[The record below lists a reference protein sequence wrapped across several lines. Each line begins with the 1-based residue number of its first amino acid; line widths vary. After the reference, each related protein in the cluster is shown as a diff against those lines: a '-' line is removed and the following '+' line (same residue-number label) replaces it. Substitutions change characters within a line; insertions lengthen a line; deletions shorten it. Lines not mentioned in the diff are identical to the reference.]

1 MTWPFEND
9 TGAIVKKLA
18 KRSLASEKRRNL
30 MVVIAV
36 ALAAF
41 LICFAA
47 VISVSVAQIQRNQVA
62 DTYEAVFTGVEADHV
77 AALKELPE
85 LARVGEYYL
94 LGQEHSGQGYNAS
107 YVYCDSDMM
116 YIARSQMEL
125 VKGEL
130 PAQAK
135 EVAVSEYFLTAYGS
149 NAKIGETV
157 RLDTENFHGDYTVTG
172 ILSNV
177 GEKEANICAI
187 AVSKAALTQWAGFDP
202 AGYRAYVHFKND
214 RQFDQDTM
222 TAHCLEIAARF
233 GSAHVG
239 MNSNYFASNSR
250 SIDFV
255 TIFGIA
261 ALVLAGGYVVIQSI
275 FRISVNDKIQSY
287 GQLRTIGATPRQI
300 RRIVKKESRWLGGIG
315 ILLGILSGVG
325 GGLLLFPKGFHGGYY
340 GAAVLLTMVVCWF
353 MVASSVYGPVK
364 IAASIS
370 PLEAVRFS
378 AGKVS
383 PPCWHLAAIC
393 RKAFR
398 KRSSPAFF
406 HQEKTRSRKKHRKLS
421 PVSMGFA
428 NFGRDRKKSVS
439 IAVSLSL
446 GGILLLVVSSMVLT
460 RSPQQAAR
468 LYFPDGDY
476 KVYLSSEQSEEEVM
490 AAGNPLNEELRQEI
504 LSVDGIMDVLVTRRS
519 LHAKFGTSEST
530 EAGMCDM
537 LTDSNRMDVE
547 TALVSGAM
555 PTDAR
560 SILLGTGYQ
569 KYLADMDVGA
579 VMELSLGQKT
589 VTVTIS
595 GLFDMSKMTNGHGAL
610 AMDSAGLFAP
620 EELFHELHPEIENF
634 DYSWSIVSAPK
645 KAESVESR
653 LKELVSG
660 RSNLG
665 MDTIAIHIE
674 YEKMQSSII
683 FGSLQALSW
692 LIFLFGVVNLIN
704 TTLSNQMS
712 RKRENSILRSV
723 GLTGKQLCR
732 MSVTEGMCHALFAAF
747 TVLILGLP
755 ISMAVCAEVSKKSFA
770 GAVVPYQFPFL
781 QMGLFLLVLFGME
794 IILSVWMVRRQK
806 KQSLVEQM
814 RAQS

>member
-30 MVVIAV
+30 MVVVAV

-41 LICFAA
+41 LVCFAA
-47 VISVSVAQIQRNQVA
+47 VLSVSIAQIQRNQVA
-62 DTYEAVFTGVEADHV
+62 DTYEAVFTGVEASDV
-77 AALKELPE
+77 AALKDLPE

-130 PAQAK
+130 PVQAD
-135 EVAVSEYFLTAYGS
+135 EVAVSEYFLSAYGLS
-149 NAKIGETV
+149 AKIGETV
-157 RLDTENFHGDYTVTG
+157 RLDTESFHGDYTVTG
-172 ILSNV
+172 ILSNA

-202 AGYRAYVHFKND
+202 VGYRAYVHFKND
-214 RQFDQDTM
+214 RQLDQETM
-222 TAHCLEIAARF
+222 AAHCREIAAQF

-239 MNSNYFASNSR
+239 MNSNYFASNSK
-250 SIDFV
+250 SIDFGM
-255 TIFGIA
+255 IFGIA
-261 ALVLAGGYVVIQSI
+261 ALVMAGGYVVIQSI

-287 GQLRTIGATPRQI
+287 GQLRTIGATPKQI
-300 RRIVKKESRWLGGIG
+300 RRIVKKESRRLGGIG
-315 ILLGILSGVG
+315 ILLGILLGVG

-340 GAAVLLTMVVCWF
+340 GAAVLLTVAVCWF
-353 MVASSVYGPVK
+353 MVASSVHRPVK
-364 IAASIS
+364 IAAGIS
-370 PLEAVRFS
+370 PLEAMRFS
-378 AGKVS
+378 TG
-383 PPCWHLAAIC
+383 
-393 RKAFR
+393 
-398 KRSSPAFF
+398 
-406 HQEKTRSRKKHRKLS
+406 QEKVRNRKKHRKLS

-439 IAVSLSL
+439 IAISLSL

-460 RSPQQAAR
+460 RSPEQAAR
-468 LYFPDGDY
+468 LFFPDGDY
-476 KVYLSSEQSEEEVM
+476 KLYLSSEQPEEEIM
-490 AAGNPLNEELRQEI
+490 AAGNPLNENLRQEI
-504 LSVDGIMDVLVTRRS
+504 LSVDGVTDVLVTRRS
-519 LHAKFGTSEST
+519 LHAKFGTSESA

-537 LTDSNRMDVE
+537 LTDSNCMDVE
-547 TALVSGAM
+547 DALVSGAM
-555 PTDAR
+555 PADAR
-560 SILLGTGYQ
+560 SILLSTSYQ
-569 KYLADMDVGA
+569 KRHADMDVGA
-579 VMELSLGQKT
+579 TIELILGQET

-595 GLFDMSKMTNGHGAL
+595 GLFDASKTANGHGAL
-610 AMDSAGLFAP
+610 AMDSAALFAP
-620 EELFHELHPEIENF
+620 EELFREIHPEIESF
-634 DYSWSIVSAPK
+634 DYSWSIVNDPV

-665 MDTIAIHIE
+665 MDTIATHIE
-674 YEKMQSSII
+674 YEKMQSSVI

-704 TTLSNQMS
+704 TTFSNQMS

-723 GLTGKQLCR
+723 GLTRKQLCR
-732 MSVTEGMCHALFAAF
+732 MSVTEGMCHVFFAAL

-755 ISMAVCAEVSKKSFA
+755 LSVAVCAEVSKKSFA

-794 IILSVWMVRRQK
+794 VVLSVWMVRRQK

>member
-18 KRSLASEKRRNL
+18 KRSLTSEKRRNL
-30 MVVIAV
+30 MVVAAV

-41 LICFAA
+41 LVCFAA
-47 VISVSVAQIQRNQVA
+47 VISVSIAQVQRNQVA
-62 DTYEAVFTGVEADHV
+62 NTYEAVFTGVKASETAV
-77 AALKELPE
+77 LKDLPE

-94 LGQEHSGQGYNAS
+94 LGQEHSEQGYNAS
-107 YVYCDSDMM
+107 YVYCDSDMI

-130 PAQAK
+130 PAQAN
-135 EVAVSEYFLTAYGS
+135 EVAVSKYFLSAYGS

-157 RLDTENFHGDYTVTG
+157 RLDTESFHGDYTVTG
-172 ILSNV
+172 ILSNI

-287 GQLRTIGATPRQI
+287 GQLRTIGATSKQI
-300 RRIVKKESRWLGGIG
+300 RRIVKKESRRLGSIGILIG
-315 ILLGILSGVG
+315 ILLGVG
-325 GGLLLFPKGFHGGYY
+325 SGLLLFPKSFHGAYY
-340 GAAVLLTMVVCWF
+340 GAAVLLTAVVCWF
-353 MVASSVYGPVK
+353 MVSVSVYRPIK
-364 IAASIS
+364 IAAAIS
-370 PLEAVRFS
+370 PLEAMRFS
-378 AGKVS
+378 TG
-383 PPCWHLAAIC
+383 
-393 RKAFR
+393 
-398 KRSSPAFF
+398 
-406 HQEKTRSRKKHRKLS
+406 QEKVQNRKKHRKLS
-421 PVSMGFA
+421 PISMGFA
-428 NFGRDRKKSVS
+428 NFGRDRKKSVN

-446 GGILLLVVSSMVLT
+446 GGILLLVVSSVVLT

-468 LYFPDGDY
+468 MFFPDGDY
-476 KVYLSSEQSEEEVM
+476 KLYLSSEQPEEEIM
-490 AAGNPLNEELRQEI
+490 AAGNPLDEELRQEI
-504 LSVDGIMDVLVTRRS
+504 LSVDGVRSVLVTRRS
-519 LHAKFGTSEST
+519 LHGKFRTSESA

-537 LTDSNRMDVE
+537 LTDANRMDIE
-547 TALVSGAM
+547 AALVSGAM
-555 PTDAR
+555 PEEAH
-560 SILLGTGYQ
+560 SILLSTGYQ
-569 KYLADMDVGA
+569 KHHADMDVGA
-579 VMELSLGQKT
+579 AMELILGQEM

-595 GLFDMSKMTNGHGAL
+595 GLFDASKMSNGHGAL

-620 EELFHELHPEIENF
+620 EELFRELHPEIEGF
-634 DYSWSIVSAPK
+634 DYSWSIVSDPK
-645 KAESVESR
+645 KAETVENR

-665 MDTIAIHIE
+665 LDTIATHIE

-732 MSVTEGMCHALFAAF
+732 MSVTEGMCHALFAAL

-755 ISMAVCAEVSKKSFA
+755 LSMAVCAEVSKKSFA
-770 GAVVPYQFPFL
+770 GVVVPYQFPFL
-781 QMGLFLLVLFGME
+781 EMGLFFLVLFGME
-794 IILSVWMVRRQK
+794 VVLSVWMVRRQK

>member
-18 KRSLASEKRRNL
+18 KRSLASEKRRNR

-41 LICFAA
+41 LVCLSA
-47 VISVSVAQIQRNQVA
+47 VLSVSIAQIQRNQVA

-77 AALKELPE
+77 AALKDLPE
-85 LARVGEYYL
+85 LSRVGEYYL
-94 LGQEHSGQGYNAS
+94 LGQEHSQQGYNAS

-130 PAQAK
+130 PAQAN
-135 EVAVSEYFLTAYGS
+135 EVAVSEYFLSAYGS
-149 NAKIGETV
+149 SAKIGETV
-157 RLDTENFHGDYTVTG
+157 RLDTDSFHGDYTVTG

-177 GEKEANICAI
+177 GEKEANLCAI
-187 AVSKAALTQWAGFDP
+187 AVSKEALTQWAGFDP

-214 RQFDQDTM
+214 RQFDQETIA
-222 TAHCLEIAARF
+222 AHCLEIAAQF

-239 MNSNYFASNSR
+239 MNSNYFAFNSK

-255 TIFGIA
+255 TIFGIS

-287 GQLRTIGATPRQI
+287 GKLRTIGATPRQL
-300 RRIVKKESRWLGGIG
+300 RRIVKKESRRLGGIG
-315 ILLGILSGVG
+315 ILLGVLLGVG
-325 GGLLLFPKGFHGGYY
+325 GGLILFPKGFHGGYY
-340 GAAVLLTMVVCWF
+340 GAAVLLTVMVCWF
-353 MVASSVYGPVK
+353 MVSVSVHRPVK
-364 IAASIS
+364 IAAGIS
-370 PLEAVRFS
+370 PLEAMRFS
-378 AGKVS
+378 TGEEKVYN
-383 PPCWHLAAIC
+383 
-393 RKAFR
+393 
-398 KRSSPAFF
+398 
-406 HQEKTRSRKKHRKLS
+406 RKKHRKLS

-460 RSPQQAAR
+460 RSPEQAAR
-468 LYFPDGDY
+468 LFFPDGDI
-476 KVYLSSEQSEEEVM
+476 KIYLSSEQPEEEIM
-490 AAGNPLNEELRQEI
+490 AAGNPLDENLRQEI
-504 LSVDGIMDVLVTRRS
+504 LSVDGVTDVLVTRQS
-519 LHAKFGTSEST
+519 LHGKFRTSESA

-537 LTDSNRMDVE
+537 LTDSNHMDIE
-547 TALVSGAM
+547 AALVSGSM
-555 PTDAR
+555 PADIH
-560 SILLGTGYQ
+560 SILLSTGYY
-569 KYLADMDVGA
+569 KRHADMDVGA
-579 VMELSLGQKT
+579 AMELIVGQKT

-595 GLFDMSKMTNGHGAL
+595 GLFDASKAANGHGAL
-610 AMDSAGLFAP
+610 AMDSAALFAP
-620 EELFHELHPEIENF
+620 QELFRELHPEIESF
-634 DYSWSIVSAPK
+634 DYSWSIVNDPQ

-653 LKELVSG
+653 LKELVSS

-665 MDTIAIHIE
+665 MDTIATHIE

-683 FGSLQALSW
+683 FGSLEALSW

-723 GLTGKQLCR
+723 GLTGKQLCL
-732 MSVTEGMCHALFAAF
+732 MSVTEGMCHALFAALI
-747 TVLILGLP
+747 VLILGLP
-755 ISMAVCAEVSKKSFA
+755 ISVAVCAQVSKKSFA

-781 QMGLFLLVLFGME
+781 EMGLFLLVLFGME
-794 IILSVWMVRRQK
+794 AVLSVWMARRQK

-814 RAQS
+814 RVLE

>member
-18 KRSLASEKRRNL
+18 KRSLAGEKRRNL
-30 MVVIAV
+30 MVVAAV

-47 VISVSVAQIQRNQVA
+47 VISVSIAQIQRNQVA

-77 AALKELPE
+77 AALKDLPE

-94 LGQEHSGQGYNAS
+94 LGQEHSMQGYNVS

-130 PAQAK
+130 PTQAN
-135 EVAVSEYFLTAYGS
+135 EVAVSEYFLSAYGLG
-149 NAKIGETV
+149 AKIGETV
-157 RLDTENFHGDYTVTG
+157 RLDTESFHGDYTVTG

-177 GEKEANICAI
+177 GEKEANLCAI

-214 RQFDQDTM
+214 RQFSQETM
-222 TAHCLEIAARF
+222 DARCREIAAQF

-239 MNSNYFASNSR
+239 MNSNYFASNSK

-287 GQLRTIGATPRQI
+287 GQLRTIGATPKQI
-300 RRIVKKESRWLGGIG
+300 RRIVKKESRRLGGIG
-315 ILLGILSGVG
+315 ILLGILLGVS
-325 GGLLLFPKGFHGGYY
+325 GGLLLFPKGFHGSYY
-340 GAAVLLTMVVCWF
+340 GAAVLLTVVVCWV
-353 MVASSVYGPVK
+353 MVSVSVHRPVK
-364 IAASIS
+364 IAANIS
-370 PLEAVRFS
+370 PLEAMRFS
-378 AGKVS
+378 TG
-383 PPCWHLAAIC
+383 
-393 RKAFR
+393 
-398 KRSSPAFF
+398 
-406 HQEKTRSRKKHRKLS
+406 QEKVHNRKKHRKLS
-421 PVSMGFA
+421 PISMGFA

-460 RSPQQAAR
+460 RSPEQAAR
-468 LYFPDGDY
+468 LFFPDGDY
-476 KVYLSSEQSEEEVM
+476 KIYLSSEQPEEEVM

-504 LSVDGIMDVLVTRRS
+504 LSADGVTDVLVTRRS
-519 LHAKFGTSEST
+519 LHAKFGTSESA

-537 LTDSNRMDVE
+537 LTDANCMDVE
-547 TALVSGAM
+547 NALVSGAM
-555 PTDAR
+555 PADAH
-560 SILLGTGYQ
+560 SILLSTSYQ
-569 KYLADMDVGA
+569 KRHADMDVGA
-579 VMELSLGQKT
+579 AMELILGQET

-595 GLFDMSKMTNGHGAL
+595 GLFDALKTENGHGTP
-610 AMDSAGLFAP
+610 AMDSAALFAP
-620 EELFHELHPEIENF
+620 EELFRELHPEIESF
-634 DYSWSIVSAPK
+634 DYSWSIVNDPV
-645 KAESVESR
+645 KAEFVESR
-653 LKELVSG
+653 LKELISG

-665 MDTIAIHIE
+665 MDTIDAHIE

-732 MSVTEGMCHALFAAF
+732 MSITEGMCHALFAAL
-747 TVLILGLP
+747 TVLLLGLP
-755 ISMAVCAEVSKKSFA
+755 LSMAVCAEVSKKSFA

-794 IILSVWMVRRQK
+794 VVLSVWMVRRQK

>member
-9 TGAIVKKLA
+9 TGAMVKKLA
-18 KRSLASEKRRNL
+18 KRSLAREKRRNR
-30 MVVIAV
+30 MVVTAV

-41 LICFAA
+41 LICLSA

-77 AALKELPE
+77 AVLKDLPE

-94 LGQEHSGQGYNAS
+94 LGQEHSEQGYNAS
-107 YVYCDSDMM
+107 YVYCDSDMI
-116 YIARSQMEL
+116 YIARGQMEL
-125 VKGEL
+125 VKGRLPEL
-130 PAQAK
+130 AD
-135 EVAVSEYFLTAYGS
+135 EIAVSESFLSVYGLD
-149 NAKIGETV
+149 AKVGGTV
-157 RLDTENFHGDYTVTG
+157 RLDTESFYGDYTVTG
-172 ILSNV
+172 ILEGA
-177 GEKEANICAI
+177 GEKETNTFVV
-187 AVSKAALTQWAGFDP
+187 AVSKAALTQWPGFDP

-214 RQFDQDTM
+214 RQLNQETM
-222 TAHCLEIAARF
+222 AAHCREIAAQF

-255 TIFGIA
+255 TIFGIS

-287 GQLRTIGATPRQI
+287 GQLRTIGATPKQI
-300 RRIVKKESRWLGGIG
+300 RRIVKKESGRLGGIG
-315 ILLGILSGVG
+315 ILIGILSGVG

-340 GAAVLLTMVVCWF
+340 GAAVLLTVVVCWF
-353 MVASSVYGPVK
+353 MVTFSVSRPVK

-378 AGKVS
+378 PGQERRPDGTKAHPSRFRHGSANV
-383 PPCWHLAAIC
+383 
-393 RKAFR
+393 RKSIYGEAR
-398 KRSSPAFF
+398 
-406 HQEKTRSRKKHRKLS
+406 RKLT
-421 PVSMGFA
+421 PFTMGVA
-428 NFGRDRKKSVS
+428 NFQRDRKKSVS

-468 LYFPDGDY
+468 LFFPDGDI
-476 KVYLSSEQSEEEVM
+476 KIYLSSEQPEEEVM
-490 AAGNPLNEELRQEI
+490 AAGNPLDEELKQEI
-504 LSVDGIMDVLVTRRS
+504 LSVDGVRSVLVTRRS
-519 LHAKFGTSEST
+519 LHAKFGPPESA

-537 LTDSNRMDVE
+537 LTDTNRMDVE
-547 TALVSGAM
+547 AALVSGAM
-555 PTDAR
+555 PADAH
-560 SILLGTGYQ
+560 SILLGTNYQ
-569 KYLADMDVGA
+569 KHHADMDVGTA
-579 VMELSLGQKT
+579 MELTLGQKT

-595 GLFDMSKMTNGHGAL
+595 GLFDTAKTANGHGAL
-610 AMDSAGLFAP
+610 AMDSAALFAP
-620 EELFHELHPEIENF
+620 EGLFLDLHPEIESF
-634 DYSWSIVSAPK
+634 DYSWSIASDPK
-645 KAESVESR
+645 KAESVESS
-653 LKELVSG
+653 LQEIVSG

-665 MDTIAIHIE
+665 LDTIEAHIE
-674 YEKMQSSII
+674 YEKIQSSII

-692 LIFLFGVVNLIN
+692 LVFLFGVVNLIN

-712 RKRENSILRSV
+712 RKKENSILRSI

-732 MSVTEGMCHALFAAF
+732 MNIIEGMCYAFFAAL

-755 ISMAVCAEVSKKSFA
+755 LSVAVCAEVSKKSFA
-770 GAVVPYQFPFL
+770 GTVVPYQFPFL

-794 IILSVWMVRRQK
+794 VILSVWMVRRQK
-806 KQSLVEQM
+806 KQSLIDQM
-814 RAQS
+814 WAQG

>member
-18 KRSLASEKRRNL
+18 KRSLSSEKRRNL
-30 MVVIAV
+30 MVVVAV

-41 LICFAA
+41 LVCLSA

-77 AALKELPE
+77 AVLKEMPE

-94 LGQEHSGQGYNAS
+94 LGQEHSMQGYNAS

-125 VKGEL
+125 IKGEL
-130 PAQAK
+130 PAQAN
-135 EVAVSEYFLTAYGS
+135 EVAVSEYFLSAYGS

-157 RLDTENFHGDYTVTG
+157 RLDTESFHGDYTVTG

-177 GEKEANICAI
+177 GEKEANLCAV
-187 AVSKAALTQWAGFDP
+187 AVSKEALTQWAGFEP
-202 AGYRAYVHFKND
+202 YGYRAYVHFKND
-214 RQFDQDTM
+214 RQFDQETM
-222 TAHCLEIAARF
+222 AAHCREIAAQF

-239 MNSNYFASNSR
+239 MNSNYFASNSK

-255 TIFGIA
+255 TIFGIS

-287 GQLRTIGATPRQI
+287 GQLRTIGATPKQL
-300 RRIVKKESRWLGGIG
+300 RRIVKKESGRLGGIG
-315 ILLGILSGVG
+315 ILIGILLGVG

-340 GAAVLLTMVVCWF
+340 GAAVLLTVVVCWV
-353 MVASSVYGPVK
+353 MVVSSVHRPVK
-364 IAASIS
+364 IAANIS
-370 PLEAVRFS
+370 PLEAMRFS
-378 AGKVS
+378 AG
-383 PPCWHLAAIC
+383 
-393 RKAFR
+393 
-398 KRSSPAFF
+398 
-406 HQEKTRSRKKHRKLS
+406 QEKVHNRKKHRKLS

-460 RSPQQAAR
+460 RSPEQAAR
-468 LYFPDGDY
+468 LFFPDGDY
-476 KVYLSSEQSEEEVM
+476 KIYLSSEQPEEEVM
-490 AAGNPLNEELRQEI
+490 AAGNPLDEKLKQEI
-504 LSVDGIMDVLVTRRS
+504 LSVDGVRSVLVTRRS
-519 LHAKFGTSEST
+519 LHAKFGTPDSA

-537 LTDSNRMDVE
+537 LTDTNRMDVE
-547 TALVSGAM
+547 AALVSGTM
-555 PTDAR
+555 PADAH
-560 SILLGTGYQ
+560 SILLGTNYQ
-569 KYLADMDVGA
+569 KRHADMDVGTA
-579 VMELSLGQKT
+579 MELTLGQKT

-595 GLFDMSKMTNGHGAL
+595 GLFDTAKTTNGHGAL
-610 AMDSAGLFAP
+610 AMDSVALFAP
-620 EELFHELHPEIENF
+620 EGLFLDLHPEIESF
-634 DYSWSIVSAPK
+634 DYSWSIVSDPK
-645 KAESVESR
+645 KAESVESS
-653 LKELVSG
+653 LQEIVSG

-665 MDTIAIHIE
+665 LDTIDAHIE

-692 LIFLFGVVNLIN
+692 LVFLFGVVNLIN

-712 RKRENSILRSV
+712 RKKENSILRSI

-732 MSVTEGMCHALFAAF
+732 MNIVEGMCHAFFAAL

-755 ISMAVCAEVSKKSFA
+755 LSVAVCAEVSKKSFA
-770 GAVVPYQFPFL
+770 GTVVPYQFPFL

-794 IILSVWMVRRQK
+794 VILSVWMVRRQK
-806 KQSLVEQM
+806 KQSLIEQM
-814 RAQS
+814 RA

>member
-1 MTWPFEND
+1 MTWPFKND

-18 KRSLASEKRRNL
+18 ERSLASEKRRNL
-30 MVVIAV
+30 MVVVAV

-41 LICFAA
+41 LICLSA
-47 VISVSVAQIQRNQVA
+47 VISVSIAQIRRNQVA

-77 AALKELPE
+77 AVLKDMPE

-94 LGQEHSGQGYNAS
+94 LGQEHSEQGYNAS

-125 VKGEL
+125 IKGEL
-130 PAQAK
+130 PTQAN
-135 EVAVSEYFLTAYGS
+135 EVAVSEYFLSAYGS

-157 RLDTENFHGDYTVTG
+157 RLDTESFHGDYTVTG

-177 GEKEANICAI
+177 GEKEANLCAI

-214 RQFDQDTM
+214 RQFDQETM
-222 TAHCLEIAARF
+222 AARCSEIAAQF

-239 MNSNYFASNSR
+239 MNSNYFASNSK

-255 TIFGIA
+255 TIFGIS

-300 RRIVKKESRWLGGIG
+300 RRIVKKESGRLGGIG
-315 ILLGILSGVG
+315 ILIGILLGVG

-340 GAAVLLTMVVCWF
+340 GIAVLLTVVVCWV
-353 MVASSVYGPVK
+353 MVSVSVHRPVK
-364 IAASIS
+364 IAANIS
-370 PLEAVRFS
+370 PLEAMRF
-378 AGKVS
+378 
-383 PPCWHLAAIC
+383 LAC
-393 RKAFR
+393 
-398 KRSSPAFF
+398 
-406 HQEKTRSRKKHRKLS
+406 QEKVHNRKKHRKLS

-460 RSPQQAAR
+460 RSPEQAAR
-468 LYFPDGDY
+468 LFFPDGDI
-476 KVYLSSEQSEEEVM
+476 KIYLSSEQPEEEIM
-490 AAGNPLNEELRQEI
+490 AAGNPLDENLRQEI
-504 LSVDGIMDVLVTRRS
+504 LSVDGVTDVLVTRRS
-519 LHAKFGTSEST
+519 LHSKFRTSESA

-547 TALVSGAM
+547 AALVSGAM
-555 PTDAR
+555 PADTH
-560 SILLGTGYQ
+560 SILLSTAYQ
-569 KYLADMDVGA
+569 KRHTDMDVGA
-579 VMELSLGQKT
+579 TIELILGQET
-589 VTVTIS
+589 VKVTIS
-595 GLFDMSKMTNGHGAL
+595 GLFDASKTTNGHGAL
-610 AMDSAGLFAP
+610 AMDSAALFAP
-620 EELFHELHPEIENF
+620 EELFHEIHPEIESF
-634 DYSWSIVSAPK
+634 DYSWSIVNDPG
-645 KAESVESR
+645 KAEFVGSR
-653 LKELVSG
+653 LKELISG

-665 MDTIAIHIE
+665 MDTIDTHIE

-732 MSVTEGMCHALFAAF
+732 MSVTEGMCHALFAAL

-755 ISMAVCAEVSKKSFA
+755 LSMAVCAEVSKKSFA
-770 GAVVPYQFPFL
+770 GAIVPYQFPFL

-794 IILSVWMVRRQK
+794 VVLSVWMVRRQK
-806 KQSLVEQM
+806 KQSVIEQM
-814 RAQS
+814 RA

>member
-41 LICFAA
+41 LVCLSA
-47 VISVSVAQIQRNQVA
+47 VLSVSIAQIQRNQVA

-77 AALKELPE
+77 AALKDFPE

-94 LGQEHSGQGYNAS
+94 LGQEHSEQGYNAS
-107 YVYCDSDMM
+107 YVYCDSDMV

-125 VKGEL
+125 IKGEL
-130 PAQAK
+130 PAQAN
-135 EVAVSEYFLTAYGS
+135 EVAVSEYFLSAYGS
-149 NAKIGETV
+149 NARIGETV
-157 RLDTENFHGDYTVTG
+157 RLDTESFHGDYTVTG

-177 GEKEANICAI
+177 GEKEANLCAI

-214 RQFDQDTM
+214 RQFDQETM
-222 TAHCLEIAARF
+222 AARCREIAAQF

-239 MNSNYFASNSR
+239 MNSNYFVSNSK

-287 GQLRTIGATPRQI
+287 GQLRTIGATSKQI
-300 RRIVKKESRWLGGIG
+300 RRIVKKESGRLGGIG
-315 ILLGILSGVG
+315 ILMGVLLGVG

-340 GAAVLLTMVVCWF
+340 GAAVFLTVMVCWF
-353 MVASSVYGPVK
+353 MVSVSVHRPIK
-364 IAASIS
+364 IASGTS
-370 PLEAVRFS
+370 PLEAMRFS
-378 AGKVS
+378 TG
-383 PPCWHLAAIC
+383 
-393 RKAFR
+393 
-398 KRSSPAFF
+398 
-406 HQEKTRSRKKHRKLS
+406 QEKTRSRKKHRKLS
-421 PVSMGFA
+421 PISMGFA

-460 RSPQQAAR
+460 RSPEQAAR
-468 LYFPDGDY
+468 LFFPDGDY
-476 KVYLSSEQSEEEVM
+476 KIYLSSEQPEEEIM
-490 AAGNPLNEELRQEI
+490 AAGNPLNENLRQEI
-504 LSVDGIMDVLVTRRS
+504 LSVDGVEDMLATRRS
-519 LHAKFGTSEST
+519 LHAKFGTSESA

-547 TALVSGAM
+547 AALVSGAM
-555 PTDAR
+555 PVDAH
-560 SILLGTGYQ
+560 SILLSTGYQ
-569 KYLADMDVGA
+569 NRHTDMDVGFT
-579 VMELSLGQKT
+579 MELVLGQKT

-595 GLFDMSKMTNGHGAL
+595 GLFDASKAANGHGAL
-610 AMDSAGLFAP
+610 AMDSAALFAP
-620 EELFHELHPEIENF
+620 EELFRELHPEIESF
-634 DYSWSIVSAPK
+634 DYSWSIVSDPK
-645 KAESVESR
+645 KAKSVESS
-653 LKELVSG
+653 LQELVSD

-665 MDTIAIHIE
+665 MDTIATHIE

-732 MSVTEGMCHALFAAF
+732 MSITEGMCHALFAAL
-747 TVLILGLP
+747 TVVILGLP

-794 IILSVWMVRRQK
+794 VVLSVWMVRRQK
-806 KQSLVEQM
+806 KQSLVEQI

>member
-18 KRSLASEKRRNL
+18 ERSLASEKRRNL
-30 MVVIAV
+30 MVVVAV

-41 LICFAA
+41 LVCLSA

-62 DTYEAVFTGVEADHV
+62 DTYEAVFDGMDESGV
-77 AALKELPE
+77 AALKDLPE

-94 LGQEHSGQGYNAS
+94 LGQEHSEQGYNAS
-107 YVYCDSDMM
+107 YVYCDSDMV

-130 PAQAK
+130 PAQAN
-135 EVAVSEYFLTAYGS
+135 EVAVSEYFLSAYGS

-157 RLDTENFHGDYTVTG
+157 RLDTESFHGDYTVTG

-177 GEKEANICAI
+177 GEKEANLCAV
-187 AVSKAALTQWAGFDP
+187 AVSKEALTQWAGFEP
-202 AGYRAYVHFKND
+202 YGYRAYVHFKND
-214 RQFDQDTM
+214 RQFDQETM
-222 TAHCLEIAARF
+222 ASHCREIAAQF

-239 MNSNYFASNSR
+239 MNSNYFASNSK

-255 TIFGIA
+255 TIFGIS

-287 GQLRTIGATPRQI
+287 GQLRTIGATPKQI
-300 RRIVKKESRWLGGIG
+300 QRIVKKESRRLGVIGILIG
-315 ILLGILSGVG
+315 ILLGVG

-340 GAAVLLTMVVCWF
+340 GAAVLLTAVVCWV
-353 MVASSVYGPVK
+353 MVSVSVHRPVK
-364 IAASIS
+364 IAANIS
-370 PLEAVRFS
+370 PLEAMRFS
-378 AGKVS
+378 AG
-383 PPCWHLAAIC
+383 
-393 RKAFR
+393 
-398 KRSSPAFF
+398 
-406 HQEKTRSRKKHRKLS
+406 QEKVHNRKKHRKLS

-468 LYFPDGDY
+468 LFFPDGDY
-476 KVYLSSEQSEEEVM
+476 KIYLSSEQPEEKVM
-490 AAGNPLNEELRQEI
+490 AAGNPLDEELKQEI
-504 LSVDGIMDVLVTRRS
+504 LSVDGVRSVLVTRRS
-519 LHAKFGTSEST
+519 LHGKFRTPESA

-537 LTDSNRMDVE
+537 LTDTNRMDVE
-547 TALVSGAM
+547 AALVSGAM
-555 PTDAR
+555 PADAH
-560 SILLGTGYQ
+560 SILLGTNYQ
-569 KYLADMDVGA
+569 KHHADMDVGTA
-579 VMELSLGQKT
+579 MELTLGQKT

-595 GLFDMSKMTNGHGAL
+595 GLFDTAKAANGHGAL
-610 AMDSAGLFAP
+610 AMDSAALFAP
-620 EELFHELHPEIENF
+620 EGLFLDLHPEIESF
-634 DYSWSIVSAPK
+634 DYSWSVASDPE
-645 KAESVESR
+645 KAESVESS
-653 LKELVSG
+653 LQEIVSS

-665 MDTIAIHIE
+665 LDTIDAHIE
-674 YEKMQSSII
+674 YEKMQSSNI

-692 LIFLFGVVNLIN
+692 LVFLFGVVNLIN

-712 RKRENSILRSV
+712 RKKENSILRSI

-732 MSVTEGMCHALFAAF
+732 MNIIEGMCYAFFAAL

-755 ISMAVCAEVSKKSFA
+755 LSVAVCAEVSKKSFA
-770 GAVVPYQFPFL
+770 GTVVPYQFPFL

-794 IILSVWMVRRQK
+794 AILSVWMVRRQK
-806 KQSLVEQM
+806 KQSLIDQM
-814 RAQS
+814 RAME

>member
-18 KRSLASEKRRNL
+18 KRSLASEKRRNR

-41 LICFAA
+41 LVCFAA
-47 VISVSVAQIQRNQVA
+47 VLSVSIAQIQRNQVA
-62 DTYEAVFTGVEADHV
+62 DTYEAVFTGVEAPDV
-77 AALKELPE
+77 AVLKDLPE

-94 LGQEHSGQGYNAS
+94 LGQEHSEQGYNAS

-135 EVAVSEYFLTAYGS
+135 EVAVSEYFLSAYGS

-157 RLDTENFHGDYTVTG
+157 RLDTESFHGDYTVTG

-177 GEKEANICAI
+177 GEKEANLCAI

-214 RQFDQDTM
+214 RQFDQETM
-222 TAHCLEIAARF
+222 AARCREIAAQF

-239 MNSNYFASNSR
+239 MNSNYFASNSK

-255 TIFGIA
+255 TVFGIA

-287 GQLRTIGATPRQI
+287 GQLRTIGATPKQI
-300 RRIVKKESRWLGGIG
+300 RRIVKKESRRLGGIG
-315 ILLGILSGVG
+315 ILLGLLLGVG

-340 GAAVLLTMVVCWF
+340 GAAVLLTVMVCWF
-353 MVASSVYGPVK
+353 MVSVSVHRPVK
-364 IAASIS
+364 IAANIS
-370 PLEAVRFS
+370 PLEAMRFF
-378 AGKVS
+378 AG
-383 PPCWHLAAIC
+383 
-393 RKAFR
+393 
-398 KRSSPAFF
+398 
-406 HQEKTRSRKKHRKLS
+406 QEKVHNRKKHRKLS

-446 GGILLLVVSSMVLT
+446 GGILLLVVSSIVLT
-460 RSPQQAAR
+460 RSPEQAAR
-468 LYFPDGDY
+468 LFFPDGDY
-476 KVYLSSEQSEEEVM
+476 KIYLSSEQPEEEIM
-490 AAGNPLNEELRQEI
+490 AAGNPLDENLRQEI
-504 LSVDGIMDVLVTRRS
+504 LSVDGVVDVLVTRRS
-519 LHAKFGTSEST
+519 LHGKFSTSESAG
-530 EAGMCDM
+530 AGMCDM
-537 LTDSNRMDVE
+537 LTDSNRMEVQA
-547 TALVSGAM
+547 ALVSGAM
-555 PTDAR
+555 PADTH
-560 SILLGTGYQ
+560 SVLLSTGYQ
-569 KYLADMDVGA
+569 KHYADMDVGA
-579 VMELSLGQKT
+579 AMELILGQKT

-595 GLFDMSKMTNGHGAL
+595 GLFDGSKTANGHGTL
-610 AMDSAGLFAP
+610 TMDSAALFAP
-620 EELFHELHPEIENF
+620 EELFREIHPEIESF
-634 DYSWSIVSAPK
+634 DYSWSIVNDPV
-645 KAESVESR
+645 KAESVESS
-653 LKELVSG
+653 LQELVSG

-665 MDTIAIHIE
+665 MDTIATHIE

-692 LIFLFGVVNLIN
+692 LIFLFGAVNLIN
-704 TTLSNQMS
+704 TTLSNQLS
-712 RKRENSILRSV
+712 RRRENSILRSV

-732 MSVTEGMCHALFAAF
+732 MSVTEGMCHALFAAL
-747 TVLILGLP
+747 TVLLLGLP
-755 ISMAVCAEVSKKSFA
+755 LSVAVCGSVSKKSFA

-781 QMGLFLLVLFGME
+781 QMGLFLFVLFGME
-794 IILSVWMVRRQK
+794 VVLSVWMVRSQK

>member
-41 LICFAA
+41 LVCLSA
-47 VISVSVAQIQRNQVA
+47 VLSVSIAQIQRNQVA

-77 AALKELPE
+77 AALKDFPE

-94 LGQEHSGQGYNAS
+94 LGQEHSEQGYNAS
-107 YVYCDSDMM
+107 YVYCDSDMV

-130 PAQAK
+130 PTKAN
-135 EVAVSEYFLTAYGS
+135 EVAVSEYFLSAYGS

-157 RLDTENFHGDYTVTG
+157 RLDTESFHGNYTVTG

-177 GEKEANICAI
+177 GEKEANLCAI
-187 AVSKAALTQWAGFDP
+187 AVSKAALTQWAGYDP

-214 RQFDQDTM
+214 RQLDQETM
-222 TAHCLEIAARF
+222 AARCREIAAQF

-239 MNSNYFASNSR
+239 MNSNYFASNSK

-255 TIFGIA
+255 TVFGIA

-300 RRIVKKESRWLGGIG
+300 RRIVKKESRRLGGIG
-315 ILLGILSGVG
+315 ILIGILSGAG

-340 GAAVLLTMVVCWF
+340 GVAVLLTVVVCWV
-353 MVASSVYGPVK
+353 MVVSSVHRPVK
-364 IAASIS
+364 IAANIS
-370 PLEAVRFS
+370 PLEAMRFS
-378 AGKVS
+378 AG
-383 PPCWHLAAIC
+383 
-393 RKAFR
+393 
-398 KRSSPAFF
+398 
-406 HQEKTRSRKKHRKLS
+406 QEKVHNRKKHRKLS

-439 IAVSLSL
+439 IAVCLSL

-460 RSPQQAAR
+460 RSPEQAAR
-468 LYFPDGDY
+468 LFFTDGDY
-476 KVYLSSEQSEEEVM
+476 KIYLSSEQPEEEIM
-490 AAGNPLNEELRQEI
+490 AAGNPLDENLRREI
-504 LSVDGIMDVLVTRRS
+504 LSVDGVTDVLVPRRS
-519 LHAKFGTSEST
+519 LHGKIRTSESA

-537 LTDSNRMDVE
+537 LTDANRMDVE

-555 PTDAR
+555 PADTH
-560 SILLGTGYQ
+560 SVLLSTGYQ
-569 KYLADMDVGA
+569 KHHADMDVGSA
-579 VMELSLGQKT
+579 IELTLGQKT

-595 GLFDMSKMTNGHGAL
+595 GLFDASKAANGHGAL
-610 AMDSAGLFAP
+610 AMDSAALFAP
-620 EELFHELHPEIENF
+620 EELFRELHPEIESF
-634 DYSWSIVSAPK
+634 DYSWSIVSDPK
-645 KAESVESR
+645 KAKSVESS
-653 LKELVSG
+653 LQELVSD

-665 MDTIAIHIE
+665 MDTIATHIE

-732 MSVTEGMCHALFAAF
+732 MSVIEGMCHAVFAAL

-755 ISMAVCAEVSKKSFA
+755 ISVAVCAEVSKKSFA
-770 GAVVPYQFPFL
+770 GAVVPYQFPLL

-794 IILSVWMVRRQK
+794 VVLSVWMVRRQK
-806 KQSLVEQM
+806 KQSLVEQI

>member
-18 KRSLASEKRRNL
+18 KRSLASEKRRNR

-41 LICFAA
+41 LVCFAA
-47 VISVSVAQIQRNQVA
+47 VLSVSIAQIQRNQVA
-62 DTYEAVFTGVEADHV
+62 DTYEAVFTGVEAPDV
-77 AALKELPE
+77 AVLKDLPE

-94 LGQEHSGQGYNAS
+94 LGQEHSEQGYNAS
-107 YVYCDSDMM
+107 YVYCDSDMV

-125 VKGEL
+125 IKGEL
-130 PAQAK
+130 PTQAN
-135 EVAVSEYFLTAYGS
+135 EVAVSEYFLSAYGS

-157 RLDTENFHGDYTVTG
+157 RLDTESFHGDYTVTG

-214 RQFDQDTM
+214 RQFDQETM
-222 TAHCLEIAARF
+222 AARCREIAAQF

-239 MNSNYFASNSR
+239 MNSNYFASNSK

-255 TIFGIA
+255 TVFGIA

-287 GQLRTIGATPRQI
+287 GQLRTIGATPKQI
-300 RRIVKKESRWLGGIG
+300 RRIVKKESRRLGGIG
-315 ILLGILSGVG
+315 ILLGLLLGVG

-340 GAAVLLTMVVCWF
+340 GAAVLLTVMVCWF
-353 MVASSVYGPVK
+353 MVSVSVHRPVK
-364 IAASIS
+364 IAANIS
-370 PLEAVRFS
+370 PLEAMRFF
-378 AGKVS
+378 AG
-383 PPCWHLAAIC
+383 
-393 RKAFR
+393 
-398 KRSSPAFF
+398 
-406 HQEKTRSRKKHRKLS
+406 QETVHNRKKHRKLS

-428 NFGRDRKKSVS
+428 NLGRDRKKSVS

-446 GGILLLVVSSMVLT
+446 GGILLLVVSSIVLT
-460 RSPQQAAR
+460 RSPEQAAR
-468 LYFPDGDY
+468 LFFPDGDY
-476 KVYLSSEQSEEEVM
+476 KIYLSSEQPEEEIM
-490 AAGNPLNEELRQEI
+490 AAGNPLDENLRQEI
-504 LSVDGIMDVLVTRRS
+504 LSVDGVVDVLVTRRS
-519 LHAKFGTSEST
+519 LHGKFSTSESAG
-530 EAGMCDM
+530 AGMCDM
-537 LTDSNRMDVE
+537 LTDSNRMEVQA
-547 TALVSGAM
+547 ALVSGTM
-555 PTDAR
+555 PADTH
-560 SILLGTGYQ
+560 SVLLSTGYQ
-569 KYLADMDVGA
+569 KHYADMDVGA
-579 VMELSLGQKT
+579 AMELILGQKT

-595 GLFDMSKMTNGHGAL
+595 GLFDGSKMANGHGTL
-610 AMDSAGLFAP
+610 TMDSVALFAP
-620 EELFHELHPEIENF
+620 EELFREIHPEIESF
-634 DYSWSIVSAPK
+634 DYSWSIVNDPV
-645 KAESVESR
+645 KAESVESS
-653 LKELVSG
+653 LQELVSG

-665 MDTIAIHIE
+665 MDTIATHIE

-692 LIFLFGVVNLIN
+692 LIFLFGAVNLIN
-704 TTLSNQMS
+704 TTLSNQLS
-712 RKRENSILRSV
+712 RRRENSILRSV

-732 MSVTEGMCHALFAAF
+732 MSVTEGMCHAFFAAL
-747 TVLILGLP
+747 TVLLLGLP
-755 ISMAVCAEVSKKSFA
+755 LSVAVCGSVSKKSFA

-781 QMGLFLLVLFGME
+781 QMGLFLFVLFGME
-794 IILSVWMVRRQK
+794 VVLSVWMVRSQK